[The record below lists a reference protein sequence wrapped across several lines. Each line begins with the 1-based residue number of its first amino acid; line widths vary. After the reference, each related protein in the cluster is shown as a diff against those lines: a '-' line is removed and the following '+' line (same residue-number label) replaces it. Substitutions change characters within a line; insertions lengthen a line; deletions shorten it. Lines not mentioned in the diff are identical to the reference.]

1 MKFRLMIGAAVLG
14 FLVIAIAVLMLLV
27 RGVNQP
33 ASPGTSTPVE
43 QSDSNKGHATVGTLS
58 ITDAFA
64 RPTATEANAT
74 TDASATMSK
83 VSGVYLT
90 ITNTGDKPERLVKI
104 ESDIA
109 AVNELHETT
118 VTNEVAQMKPIEG
131 VLEIPAGE
139 TVKLTTGGKHIMLM
153 QLKGEVVLGHT
164 IRVTL
169 TFESG
174 TVIALAVPALMG

>member
-1 MKFRLMIGAAVLG
+1 MKFRLMIGAGVLG
-14 FLVIAIAVLMLLV
+14 FLVIAIAALTLLV

-33 ASPGTSTPVE
+33 ASPSTSTPIE
-43 QSDSNKGHATVGTLS
+43 QSNKGHAAVGTLA

-64 RPTATEANAT
+64 RPTEMDENAT
-74 TDASATMSK
+74 NEAGTTMSK

-90 ITNTGDKPERLVKI
+90 ITNTGEKPERLVTI

-109 AVNELHETT
+109 GLNALHETT
-118 VTNEVAQMKPIEG
+118 ITNDVAQMKPIEG
-131 VLEIPAGE
+131 GLEIPAGE

-174 TVIALAVPALMG
+174 TVIALDVPVLMG